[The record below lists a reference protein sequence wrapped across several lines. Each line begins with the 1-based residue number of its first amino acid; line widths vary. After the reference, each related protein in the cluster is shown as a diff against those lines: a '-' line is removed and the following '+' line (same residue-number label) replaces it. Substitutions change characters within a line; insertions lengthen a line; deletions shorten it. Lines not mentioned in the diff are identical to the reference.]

1 MRPDF
6 RERSREPSDPRW
18 HLVPIGIV
26 LAVIALVVLVESIDK
41 PASALDSLVAPTL
54 DEVPAAA

>member
-1 MRPDF
+1 M
-6 RERSREPSDPRW
+6 
-18 HLVPIGIV
+18 VPIGIV
-26 LAVIALVVLVESIDK
+26 LAVIALVVLVESIDR